1 MIQRDAMIRSCQVEL
16 IVECLLNHLK
26 TRAMELPTSVRAGRR
41 GWIVRCPYDIAVDV
55 YDSLARE
62 RLGFQPVKHLRCVLF
77 AVFRLFE
84 LDFLGQTAD
93 EGQPGD
99 IVV

>member
-1 MIQRDAMIRSCQVEL
+1 MTQCDARIRSCQVEL
-16 IVECLLNHLK
+16 IVACLLNHLK
-26 TRAMELPTSVRAGRR
+26 TRATELPTSIRASRR

-62 RLGFQPVKHLRCVLF
+62 RLGFQPVEHLRCVLF
-77 AVFRLFE
+77 AAFRLFE
-84 LDFLGQTAD
+84 FDFLGQTAD
-93 EGQPGD
+93 EGQTGN